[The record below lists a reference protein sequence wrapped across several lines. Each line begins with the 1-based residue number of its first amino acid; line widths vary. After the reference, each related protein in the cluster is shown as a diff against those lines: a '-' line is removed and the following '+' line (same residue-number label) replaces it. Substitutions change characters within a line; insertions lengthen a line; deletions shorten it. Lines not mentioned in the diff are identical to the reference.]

1 MAATTVTVLPLR
13 AAAAR
18 LGSLGVSTDT
28 LRERL
33 RRGPTPGRKV
43 DGSWR
48 VAVPDTAEPVADG
61 VPAGDSP
68 GPVQDEQ
75 DAPQS
80 PQNGA
85 LARQRAED
93 MAAFTERLVGPLFSR
108 RSAHAEQI

>member
-1 MAATTVTVLPLR
+1 M
-13 AAAAR
+13 
-18 LGSLGVSTDT
+18 
-28 LRERL
+28 
-33 RRGPTPGRKV
+33 

-48 VAVPDTAEPVADG
+48 VAVPDMAPDMAEPVA
-61 VPAGDSP
+61 AGTAHQDRP
-68 GPVQDEQ
+68 GRVEDEQ

-108 RSAHAEQI
+108 RSAHAEQN